1 MGVFLGVL
9 GLMALAALLLLGLW
23 LWLDARRTVRRLDR
37 MLSTAIDGGFGEE
50 SFDESAPSALE
61 SRMARFLNGS
71 ARSLR
76 GVQRQ
81 RESIQRLLSD
91 ISHQTK
97 TPLANLKLYSSL
109 LMEEELTPQQREQAQ
124 VILQQS
130 EKLSFLIET
139 LVKLS
144 RLETDV
150 LAVTPKSQPL
160 SPLLER
166 AASQAKAA
174 AEHPASMLAVMKLD
188 NAKIEE
194 ICKQFKQVYPV
205 NYNAPGQLV
214 VAGAIEEMDAFK
226 QAVRE
231 AGGRGLPV
239 AVGGGFHSPFMDGA
253 SREFSEEAREFELR
267 KPALTVY
274 SNFTTEP
281 YTENVLE
288 LMENQINHSL
298 RWQESMER
306 MAADG
311 FDTFIE
317 VGIGDT
323 LKKLIKRILPEAR
336 VYSVS
341 NMEEIEKVKEEMGC

>member
-1 MGVFLGVL
+1 MGTFLGVL
-9 GLMALAALLLLGLW
+9 GLMALAALLLGLW

-97 TPLANLKLYSSL
+97 TPLANLRLYSSL
-109 LMEEELTPQQREQAQ
+109 LMEEELTPRQREQAQ
-124 VILQQS
+124 VIFQQS

-174 AEHPASMLAVMKLD
+174 AEQKGIALQLHLQQQAEMKALYDLRWTAEALGNLLD
-188 NAKIEE
+188 NAVKYTPPGGCIQVSATQYELFCRIDVRDNGIGIAEE
-194 ICKQFKQVYPV
+194 EQAQIFGRFYRGRQVREQEGLGIGLYLAREIAQKQGGYLKLSSR
-205 NYNAPGQLV
+205 PGQGSTFSLYLP
-214 VAGAIEEMDAFK
+214 
-226 QAVRE
+226 
-231 AGGRGLPV
+231 RG
-239 AVGGGFHSPFMDGA
+239 
-253 SREFSEEAREFELR
+253 
-267 KPALTVY
+267 
-274 SNFTTEP
+274 
-281 YTENVLE
+281 
-288 LMENQINHSL
+288 
-298 RWQESMER
+298 
-306 MAADG
+306 
-311 FDTFIE
+311 
-317 VGIGDT
+317 
-323 LKKLIKRILPEAR
+323 
-336 VYSVS
+336 
-341 NMEEIEKVKEEMGC
+341 

>member
-1 MGVFLGVL
+1 MGTFLGVL
-9 GLMALAALLLLGLW
+9 GLVALAALLLLGLW

-97 TPLANLKLYSSL
+97 TPLANLRLYSSL
-109 LMEEELTPQQREQAQ
+109 LMEEELTPRQREQAQ
-124 VILQQS
+124 VIFQQS

-174 AEHPASMLAVMKLD
+174 AEQKGIALQLHLQQQAEMKALYDLRWTAEALGNLLD
-188 NAKIEE
+188 NAVKYTPPGGCIQVSATQYELFCRIDVRDNGIGVAEE
-194 ICKQFKQVYPV
+194 EQAQIFGRFYRGRQVREQEGLGIGLYLAREIAQKQGGYLKLSSR
-205 NYNAPGQLV
+205 PGQGSTFSLYLP
-214 VAGAIEEMDAFK
+214 
-226 QAVRE
+226 
-231 AGGRGLPV
+231 RG
-239 AVGGGFHSPFMDGA
+239 
-253 SREFSEEAREFELR
+253 
-267 KPALTVY
+267 
-274 SNFTTEP
+274 
-281 YTENVLE
+281 
-288 LMENQINHSL
+288 
-298 RWQESMER
+298 
-306 MAADG
+306 
-311 FDTFIE
+311 
-317 VGIGDT
+317 
-323 LKKLIKRILPEAR
+323 
-336 VYSVS
+336 
-341 NMEEIEKVKEEMGC
+341 

>member
-1 MGVFLGVL
+1 MGTFLGVL
-9 GLMALAALLLLGLW
+9 GLVALAALLLLGLW

-97 TPLANLKLYSSL
+97 TPLANLRLYSSL
-109 LMEEELTPQQREQAQ
+109 LMEEELTPRQREQAQ

-160 SPLLER
+160 APLLER

-174 AEHPASMLAVMKLD
+174 AEQKGIALQLHLQQQAEMKALYDLRWTAEALGNLLD
-188 NAKIEE
+188 NAVKYTPPGGCIQVSATQYELFCRIDVHDNGIGIAEE
-194 ICKQFKQVYPV
+194 EQAQIFGRFYRGRQVREQEGLGIGLYLAREIAQKQGGYLKLSSR
-205 NYNAPGQLV
+205 PGQGSTFSLYLP
-214 VAGAIEEMDAFK
+214 
-226 QAVRE
+226 
-231 AGGRGLPV
+231 RG
-239 AVGGGFHSPFMDGA
+239 
-253 SREFSEEAREFELR
+253 
-267 KPALTVY
+267 
-274 SNFTTEP
+274 
-281 YTENVLE
+281 
-288 LMENQINHSL
+288 
-298 RWQESMER
+298 
-306 MAADG
+306 
-311 FDTFIE
+311 
-317 VGIGDT
+317 
-323 LKKLIKRILPEAR
+323 
-336 VYSVS
+336 
-341 NMEEIEKVKEEMGC
+341 

>member
-1 MGVFLGVL
+1 MGTFLGVL
-9 GLMALAALLLLGLW
+9 GIMALAALLLGLW
-23 LWLDARRTVRRLDR
+23 FWLDARRTVRRLDR

-97 TPLANLKLYSSL
+97 TPLANLRLYSSL
-109 LMEEELTPQQREQAQ
+109 LMEEELTPRQREQAQ
-124 VILQQS
+124 VIFQQS

-166 AASQAKAA
+166 AVSQAKAA
-174 AEHPASMLAVMKLD
+174 AEQKGIALQLHLQQQAEMKALYDLRWTAEALGNLLD
-188 NAKIEE
+188 NAVKYTPPGGCIQVSATQYELFCRIDVRDNGIGIAEE
-194 ICKQFKQVYPV
+194 EQAQIFGRFYRGRQVREQEGLGIGLYLAREIAQKQGGYLKLSSR
-205 NYNAPGQLV
+205 PGQGSTFSLYLP
-214 VAGAIEEMDAFK
+214 
-226 QAVRE
+226 
-231 AGGRGLPV
+231 RG
-239 AVGGGFHSPFMDGA
+239 
-253 SREFSEEAREFELR
+253 
-267 KPALTVY
+267 
-274 SNFTTEP
+274 
-281 YTENVLE
+281 
-288 LMENQINHSL
+288 
-298 RWQESMER
+298 
-306 MAADG
+306 
-311 FDTFIE
+311 
-317 VGIGDT
+317 
-323 LKKLIKRILPEAR
+323 
-336 VYSVS
+336 
-341 NMEEIEKVKEEMGC
+341 

>member
-1 MGVFLGVL
+1 MGTFLGVL
-9 GLMALAALLLLGLW
+9 GIMALAALLLGLW
-23 LWLDARRTVRRLDR
+23 FWLDARRTVRRLDR

-109 LMEEELTPQQREQAQ
+109 LMEEELTPRQREQAQ

-174 AEHPASMLAVMKLD
+174 AERKGIALQLHLQQQAEMRALYDLRWTAEALGNLLD
-188 NAKIEE
+188 NAVKYTPPGGCIQVSATQYELFCRIDVRDNGIGIAEE
-194 ICKQFKQVYPV
+194 EQAQIFGRFYRGRQVREQEGLGIGLYLAREIVQKQGGYLKLSSR
-205 NYNAPGQLV
+205 PGQGSTFSLYLP
-214 VAGAIEEMDAFK
+214 
-226 QAVRE
+226 
-231 AGGRGLPV
+231 RG
-239 AVGGGFHSPFMDGA
+239 
-253 SREFSEEAREFELR
+253 
-267 KPALTVY
+267 
-274 SNFTTEP
+274 
-281 YTENVLE
+281 
-288 LMENQINHSL
+288 
-298 RWQESMER
+298 
-306 MAADG
+306 
-311 FDTFIE
+311 
-317 VGIGDT
+317 
-323 LKKLIKRILPEAR
+323 
-336 VYSVS
+336 
-341 NMEEIEKVKEEMGC
+341 

>member
-1 MGVFLGVL
+1 MGTFLGVL

-97 TPLANLKLYSSL
+97 TPLANLRLYSSL
-109 LMEEELTPQQREQAQ
+109 LMEEELTPRQREQAQ
-124 VILQQS
+124 VIFQQS

-166 AASQAKAA
+166 AVSQAKAA
-174 AEHPASMLAVMKLD
+174 AEQKGIALQLHLQQEEMKALYDLRWTAEALGNLLD
-188 NAKIEE
+188 NAVKYTPPGGCIQVSATQYELFCRIDVHDNGIGVAEE
-194 ICKQFKQVYPV
+194 EQAQIFGRFYRGRQVREQEGLGIGLYLAREIAQKQGGYLKLSSR
-205 NYNAPGQLV
+205 PGQGSTFSLYLP
-214 VAGAIEEMDAFK
+214 
-226 QAVRE
+226 
-231 AGGRGLPV
+231 RG
-239 AVGGGFHSPFMDGA
+239 
-253 SREFSEEAREFELR
+253 
-267 KPALTVY
+267 
-274 SNFTTEP
+274 
-281 YTENVLE
+281 
-288 LMENQINHSL
+288 
-298 RWQESMER
+298 
-306 MAADG
+306 
-311 FDTFIE
+311 
-317 VGIGDT
+317 
-323 LKKLIKRILPEAR
+323 
-336 VYSVS
+336 
-341 NMEEIEKVKEEMGC
+341 

>member
-1 MGVFLGVL
+1 MGIFLGVL
-9 GLMALAALLLLGLW
+9 GLAGLLLGLW

-97 TPLANLKLYSSL
+97 TPLTNLKLYSSL
-109 LMEEELTPQQREQAQ
+109 LMEEELTPRQREQAQ
-124 VILQQS
+124 VIFQQS

-174 AEHPASMLAVMKLD
+174 AEQKGIALQLHLQQQAEMRALYDLRWTAEALGNLLD
-188 NAKIEE
+188 NAVKYTPPGGCIQVSATQYELFCRIDVHDNGIGIAEE
-194 ICKQFKQVYPV
+194 EQAQIFGRFYRGRQVREQEGLGIGLYLAREIAQKQGGYLKLSSR
-205 NYNAPGQLV
+205 PGQGSTFSLYLP
-214 VAGAIEEMDAFK
+214 
-226 QAVRE
+226 
-231 AGGRGLPV
+231 RG
-239 AVGGGFHSPFMDGA
+239 
-253 SREFSEEAREFELR
+253 
-267 KPALTVY
+267 
-274 SNFTTEP
+274 
-281 YTENVLE
+281 
-288 LMENQINHSL
+288 
-298 RWQESMER
+298 
-306 MAADG
+306 
-311 FDTFIE
+311 
-317 VGIGDT
+317 
-323 LKKLIKRILPEAR
+323 
-336 VYSVS
+336 
-341 NMEEIEKVKEEMGC
+341 

>member
-1 MGVFLGVL
+1 MGTFLGVL
-9 GLMALAALLLLGLW
+9 GIMALAALLLGLW
-23 LWLDARRTVRRLDR
+23 FWLDARRTVRRLDR

-109 LMEEELTPQQREQAQ
+109 LMEEELTPRQREQAQ
-124 VILQQS
+124 VIFQQS

-174 AEHPASMLAVMKLD
+174 AEQKGIALQLHLQQQAEMKALYDLRWTAEALGNLLD
-188 NAKIEE
+188 NAVKYTPPGGCIQVSATQYELFCRIDVRDNGVGIAEE
-194 ICKQFKQVYPV
+194 EQAQIFGRFYRGRQVREQEGLGIGLYLAREIAQKQGGYLKLSSR
-205 NYNAPGQLV
+205 PGQGSTFSLYLP
-214 VAGAIEEMDAFK
+214 
-226 QAVRE
+226 
-231 AGGRGLPV
+231 RG
-239 AVGGGFHSPFMDGA
+239 
-253 SREFSEEAREFELR
+253 
-267 KPALTVY
+267 
-274 SNFTTEP
+274 
-281 YTENVLE
+281 
-288 LMENQINHSL
+288 
-298 RWQESMER
+298 
-306 MAADG
+306 
-311 FDTFIE
+311 
-317 VGIGDT
+317 
-323 LKKLIKRILPEAR
+323 
-336 VYSVS
+336 
-341 NMEEIEKVKEEMGC
+341 

>member
-1 MGVFLGVL
+1 MGIFLGVL
-9 GLMALAALLLLGLW
+9 GLVALAALLLLGLW

-109 LMEEELTPQQREQAQ
+109 LMEEELTPRQREQAQ
-124 VILQQS
+124 VIFQQS

-174 AEHPASMLAVMKLD
+174 AEQKGIALQLHLQQQAEMKALYDLRWTAEALGNLLD
-188 NAKIEE
+188 NAVKYTPPGGCIQVSATQYELFCRIDVHDNGIGIAEE
-194 ICKQFKQVYPV
+194 EQAQIFGRFYRGRQVREQEGLGIGLYLAREIAQKQGGYLKLSSR
-205 NYNAPGQLV
+205 PGQGSTFSLYLP
-214 VAGAIEEMDAFK
+214 
-226 QAVRE
+226 
-231 AGGRGLPV
+231 RG
-239 AVGGGFHSPFMDGA
+239 
-253 SREFSEEAREFELR
+253 
-267 KPALTVY
+267 
-274 SNFTTEP
+274 
-281 YTENVLE
+281 
-288 LMENQINHSL
+288 
-298 RWQESMER
+298 
-306 MAADG
+306 
-311 FDTFIE
+311 
-317 VGIGDT
+317 
-323 LKKLIKRILPEAR
+323 
-336 VYSVS
+336 
-341 NMEEIEKVKEEMGC
+341 

>member
-1 MGVFLGVL
+1 MGTFLGVL
-9 GLMALAALLLLGLW
+9 GLVALAALLLLGLW

-76 GVQRQ
+76 GLQRQ

-109 LMEEELTPQQREQAQ
+109 LMEEELTPRQREQAQ

-160 SPLLER
+160 APLLER

-174 AEHPASMLAVMKLD
+174 AEQKGIALQLHLQQQAEMKALYDLRWTAEALGNLLD
-188 NAKIEE
+188 NAVKYTPPGGCIQVSATQYELFCRIDVHDNGIGIAEE
-194 ICKQFKQVYPV
+194 EQAQIFGRFYRGRQVREQEGLGIGLYLAREIAQKQGGYLKLSSR
-205 NYNAPGQLV
+205 PGQGSTFSLYLP
-214 VAGAIEEMDAFK
+214 
-226 QAVRE
+226 
-231 AGGRGLPV
+231 RG
-239 AVGGGFHSPFMDGA
+239 
-253 SREFSEEAREFELR
+253 
-267 KPALTVY
+267 
-274 SNFTTEP
+274 
-281 YTENVLE
+281 
-288 LMENQINHSL
+288 
-298 RWQESMER
+298 
-306 MAADG
+306 
-311 FDTFIE
+311 
-317 VGIGDT
+317 
-323 LKKLIKRILPEAR
+323 
-336 VYSVS
+336 
-341 NMEEIEKVKEEMGC
+341 

>member
-1 MGVFLGVL
+1 MGTFLGVL
-9 GLMALAALLLLGLW
+9 GLMALAALLLGLW

-97 TPLANLKLYSSL
+97 TPLANLRLYSSL
-109 LMEEELTPQQREQAQ
+109 LMEEELTPRQREQAQ
-124 VILQQS
+124 VIFQQS

-150 LAVTPKSQPL
+150 LVVTPKLQPL

-174 AEHPASMLAVMKLD
+174 AEQKGIALQLHLQQQAEMKALYDLRWTAEALGNLLD
-188 NAKIEE
+188 NAVKYTPPGGCIQVSATQYELFCRIDVRDNGIGIAEE
-194 ICKQFKQVYPV
+194 EQAQIFGRFYRGRQVREQEGLGIGLYLAREIVQKQGGYLKLSSR
-205 NYNAPGQLV
+205 PGQGSTFSLYLP
-214 VAGAIEEMDAFK
+214 
-226 QAVRE
+226 
-231 AGGRGLPV
+231 RG
-239 AVGGGFHSPFMDGA
+239 
-253 SREFSEEAREFELR
+253 
-267 KPALTVY
+267 
-274 SNFTTEP
+274 
-281 YTENVLE
+281 
-288 LMENQINHSL
+288 
-298 RWQESMER
+298 
-306 MAADG
+306 
-311 FDTFIE
+311 
-317 VGIGDT
+317 
-323 LKKLIKRILPEAR
+323 
-336 VYSVS
+336 
-341 NMEEIEKVKEEMGC
+341 

>member
-1 MGVFLGVL
+1 MGTFLGVL
-9 GLMALAALLLLGLW
+9 GIMALAALLLLGLW

-97 TPLANLKLYSSL
+97 TPLANLRLYSSL
-109 LMEEELTPQQREQAQ
+109 LMEEELTPRQREQAQ

-150 LAVTPKSQPL
+150 LVVTPKLQPL

-174 AEHPASMLAVMKLD
+174 AEQKGIALQLHLQQQAEMKALYDLRWTAEALGNLLD
-188 NAKIEE
+188 NAVKYTPPGGCIQVSATQYELFCRIDVRDNGIGVAEE
-194 ICKQFKQVYPV
+194 EQAQIFGRFYRGRQVREQEGLGIGLYLAREIAQKQGGYLKLSSR
-205 NYNAPGQLV
+205 PGQGSTFSLYLP
-214 VAGAIEEMDAFK
+214 
-226 QAVRE
+226 
-231 AGGRGLPV
+231 RG
-239 AVGGGFHSPFMDGA
+239 
-253 SREFSEEAREFELR
+253 
-267 KPALTVY
+267 
-274 SNFTTEP
+274 
-281 YTENVLE
+281 
-288 LMENQINHSL
+288 
-298 RWQESMER
+298 
-306 MAADG
+306 
-311 FDTFIE
+311 
-317 VGIGDT
+317 
-323 LKKLIKRILPEAR
+323 
-336 VYSVS
+336 
-341 NMEEIEKVKEEMGC
+341 

>member
-9 GLMALAALLLLGLW
+9 GLMALAALLLGLW
-23 LWLDARRTVRRLDR
+23 FWLDARRTVRRLDR

-97 TPLANLKLYSSL
+97 TPLANLRLYSLL
-109 LMEEELTPQQREQAQ
+109 LMEEELTPRQREQAQ
-124 VILQQS
+124 VIFQQS

-166 AASQAKAA
+166 AVSQAKAA
-174 AEHPASMLAVMKLD
+174 AEQKGIALQLHLQQQAEMKALYDLRWTAEALGNLLD
-188 NAKIEE
+188 NAVKYTPPGGCIQVSATQYELFCRIDVRDNGIGIAEE
-194 ICKQFKQVYPV
+194 EQAQIFGRFYRGRQVREQEGLGIGLYLAREIAQKQGGYLKLSSR
-205 NYNAPGQLV
+205 PGQGSTFSLYLP
-214 VAGAIEEMDAFK
+214 
-226 QAVRE
+226 
-231 AGGRGLPV
+231 RG
-239 AVGGGFHSPFMDGA
+239 
-253 SREFSEEAREFELR
+253 
-267 KPALTVY
+267 
-274 SNFTTEP
+274 
-281 YTENVLE
+281 
-288 LMENQINHSL
+288 
-298 RWQESMER
+298 
-306 MAADG
+306 
-311 FDTFIE
+311 
-317 VGIGDT
+317 
-323 LKKLIKRILPEAR
+323 
-336 VYSVS
+336 
-341 NMEEIEKVKEEMGC
+341 

>member
-9 GLMALAALLLLGLW
+9 GLMALAALLLLLGLW

-109 LMEEELTPQQREQAQ
+109 LMEEELTPRQREQAQ

-174 AEHPASMLAVMKLD
+174 AERKGIALQLHLQQQAEMRALYDLRWTAEALGNLLD
-188 NAKIEE
+188 NAVKYTPPDGCIQVSATQYELFCRIDVRDNGIGVAEE
-194 ICKQFKQVYPV
+194 EQAQIFGRFYRGRQVREQEGLGIGLYLAREIAQKQGGYLKLSSR
-205 NYNAPGQLV
+205 PGQGSTFSLYLP
-214 VAGAIEEMDAFK
+214 
-226 QAVRE
+226 
-231 AGGRGLPV
+231 RG
-239 AVGGGFHSPFMDGA
+239 
-253 SREFSEEAREFELR
+253 
-267 KPALTVY
+267 
-274 SNFTTEP
+274 
-281 YTENVLE
+281 
-288 LMENQINHSL
+288 
-298 RWQESMER
+298 
-306 MAADG
+306 
-311 FDTFIE
+311 
-317 VGIGDT
+317 
-323 LKKLIKRILPEAR
+323 
-336 VYSVS
+336 
-341 NMEEIEKVKEEMGC
+341 

>member
-1 MGVFLGVL
+1 MGTFLGVL
-9 GLMALAALLLLGLW
+9 GLVALAALLLLGLW

-81 RESIQRLLSD
+81 RESIQRMLSD

-97 TPLANLKLYSSL
+97 TPLANLRLYSSL
-109 LMEEELTPQQREQAQ
+109 LMEEELTPRQREQAQ

-174 AEHPASMLAVMKLD
+174 AEQKGIALQLHLQQQAEMKALYDLRWTAEALGNLLD
-188 NAKIEE
+188 NAVKYTPPGGCIQVSATQYELFCRIDVHDNGIGIAEE
-194 ICKQFKQVYPV
+194 EQAQIFGRFYRGRQVREQEGLGIGLYLAREIVQKQGGYLKLSSR
-205 NYNAPGQLV
+205 PGQGSTFSLYLP
-214 VAGAIEEMDAFK
+214 
-226 QAVRE
+226 
-231 AGGRGLPV
+231 RG
-239 AVGGGFHSPFMDGA
+239 
-253 SREFSEEAREFELR
+253 
-267 KPALTVY
+267 
-274 SNFTTEP
+274 
-281 YTENVLE
+281 
-288 LMENQINHSL
+288 
-298 RWQESMER
+298 
-306 MAADG
+306 
-311 FDTFIE
+311 
-317 VGIGDT
+317 
-323 LKKLIKRILPEAR
+323 
-336 VYSVS
+336 
-341 NMEEIEKVKEEMGC
+341 

>member
-1 MGVFLGVL
+1 MGTFLGVL
-9 GLMALAALLLLGLW
+9 GLAGLLLGLW

-81 RESIQRLLSD
+81 RESIQRMLSD

-109 LMEEELTPQQREQAQ
+109 LMEEELTPRQREQAQ

-150 LAVTPKSQPL
+150 LVVTPKLQPL

-174 AEHPASMLAVMKLD
+174 AEQKGIALQLHLQQQAEMKALYDLRWTAEALGNLLD
-188 NAKIEE
+188 NAVKYTPPGGCIQVSATQYELFCRIDVRDNGIGVAEE
-194 ICKQFKQVYPV
+194 EQAQIFGRFYRGRQVREQEGLGIGLYLAREIAQKQGGYLKLSSR
-205 NYNAPGQLV
+205 PGQGSTFSLYLP
-214 VAGAIEEMDAFK
+214 
-226 QAVRE
+226 
-231 AGGRGLPV
+231 RG
-239 AVGGGFHSPFMDGA
+239 
-253 SREFSEEAREFELR
+253 
-267 KPALTVY
+267 
-274 SNFTTEP
+274 
-281 YTENVLE
+281 
-288 LMENQINHSL
+288 
-298 RWQESMER
+298 
-306 MAADG
+306 
-311 FDTFIE
+311 
-317 VGIGDT
+317 
-323 LKKLIKRILPEAR
+323 
-336 VYSVS
+336 
-341 NMEEIEKVKEEMGC
+341 

>member
-1 MGVFLGVL
+1 MGTFLGVL
-9 GLMALAALLLLGLW
+9 GLVALAALLLLGLW

-97 TPLANLKLYSSL
+97 TPLANIRLYSSL
-109 LMEEELTPQQREQAQ
+109 LMEEELTPRQREQAQ
-124 VILQQS
+124 VIFQQS

-174 AEHPASMLAVMKLD
+174 AEQKGIALQLHLQQQAEMKALYDLRWTAEALGNLLD
-188 NAKIEE
+188 NAVKYTPPGGCIQVSATQYELFCRIDVHDNGIGIAEE
-194 ICKQFKQVYPV
+194 EQAQIFGRFYRGRQVREQEGLGIGLYLAREIAQKQGGYLKLSSR
-205 NYNAPGQLV
+205 PGQGSTFSLYLP
-214 VAGAIEEMDAFK
+214 
-226 QAVRE
+226 
-231 AGGRGLPV
+231 RG
-239 AVGGGFHSPFMDGA
+239 
-253 SREFSEEAREFELR
+253 
-267 KPALTVY
+267 
-274 SNFTTEP
+274 
-281 YTENVLE
+281 
-288 LMENQINHSL
+288 
-298 RWQESMER
+298 
-306 MAADG
+306 
-311 FDTFIE
+311 
-317 VGIGDT
+317 
-323 LKKLIKRILPEAR
+323 
-336 VYSVS
+336 
-341 NMEEIEKVKEEMGC
+341 

>member
-97 TPLANLKLYSSL
+97 TPLANLRLYSSL
-109 LMEEELTPQQREQAQ
+109 LMEEELTPRQREQAQ
-124 VILQQS
+124 VIFQQS

-174 AEHPASMLAVMKLD
+174 AEQKGIALQLHLQQQAEMKALYDLRWTAEALGNLLD
-188 NAKIEE
+188 NAVKYTPPGGCIQVSATQYELFCRIDVRDNGIGVAEE
-194 ICKQFKQVYPV
+194 EQAQIFGRFYRGRQVREQEGLGIGLYLAREIVQKQGGYLKLSSR
-205 NYNAPGQLV
+205 PGQGSTFSLYLP
-214 VAGAIEEMDAFK
+214 
-226 QAVRE
+226 
-231 AGGRGLPV
+231 RG
-239 AVGGGFHSPFMDGA
+239 
-253 SREFSEEAREFELR
+253 
-267 KPALTVY
+267 
-274 SNFTTEP
+274 
-281 YTENVLE
+281 
-288 LMENQINHSL
+288 
-298 RWQESMER
+298 
-306 MAADG
+306 
-311 FDTFIE
+311 
-317 VGIGDT
+317 
-323 LKKLIKRILPEAR
+323 
-336 VYSVS
+336 
-341 NMEEIEKVKEEMGC
+341 

>member
-9 GLMALAALLLLGLW
+9 GLMALAALLLLLGLW

-97 TPLANLKLYSSL
+97 TPLANLRLYSSL
-109 LMEEELTPQQREQAQ
+109 LMEEELTPRQREQAQ
-124 VILQQS
+124 VIFQQS

-150 LAVTPKSQPL
+150 LAVTPKLQPL
-160 SPLLER
+160 APLLER

-174 AEHPASMLAVMKLD
+174 AEQKGIALQLHLQQQAEMKALYDLRWTAEALGNLLD
-188 NAKIEE
+188 NAVKYTPPGGCIQVSATQYELFCRIDVRDNGIGIAEE
-194 ICKQFKQVYPV
+194 EQAQIFGRFYRGRQVREQEGLGIGLYLAREIAQKQGGYLKLSSR
-205 NYNAPGQLV
+205 PGQGSTFSLYLP
-214 VAGAIEEMDAFK
+214 
-226 QAVRE
+226 
-231 AGGRGLPV
+231 RG
-239 AVGGGFHSPFMDGA
+239 
-253 SREFSEEAREFELR
+253 
-267 KPALTVY
+267 
-274 SNFTTEP
+274 
-281 YTENVLE
+281 
-288 LMENQINHSL
+288 
-298 RWQESMER
+298 
-306 MAADG
+306 
-311 FDTFIE
+311 
-317 VGIGDT
+317 
-323 LKKLIKRILPEAR
+323 
-336 VYSVS
+336 
-341 NMEEIEKVKEEMGC
+341 

>member
-1 MGVFLGVL
+1 MGTFLGVL
-9 GLMALAALLLLGLW
+9 GFVALAALLLLGLW

-37 MLSTAIDGGFGEE
+37 MLSTAINGGFGEE

-97 TPLANLKLYSSL
+97 TPLANLRLYSSL
-109 LMEEELTPQQREQAQ
+109 LMEEELTPRQREQAQ
-124 VILQQS
+124 VIFQQS

-174 AEHPASMLAVMKLD
+174 AEQKGIALQLHLQQQAEMKALYDLRWTAEALGNLLD
-188 NAKIEE
+188 NAVKYTPPGGCIQVSATQYELFCRIDVHDNGIGIAEE
-194 ICKQFKQVYPV
+194 EQAQIFGRFYRGRQVREQEGLGIGLYLAREIVQKQGGYLKLSSR
-205 NYNAPGQLV
+205 PGQGSTFSLYLP
-214 VAGAIEEMDAFK
+214 
-226 QAVRE
+226 
-231 AGGRGLPV
+231 RG
-239 AVGGGFHSPFMDGA
+239 
-253 SREFSEEAREFELR
+253 
-267 KPALTVY
+267 
-274 SNFTTEP
+274 
-281 YTENVLE
+281 
-288 LMENQINHSL
+288 
-298 RWQESMER
+298 
-306 MAADG
+306 
-311 FDTFIE
+311 
-317 VGIGDT
+317 
-323 LKKLIKRILPEAR
+323 
-336 VYSVS
+336 
-341 NMEEIEKVKEEMGC
+341 

>member
-97 TPLANLKLYSSL
+97 TPLANLRLYSSL
-109 LMEEELTPQQREQAQ
+109 LMEEELTPRQREQAQ

-150 LAVTPKSQPL
+150 LVVTPKSQPL

-166 AASQAKAA
+166 AVSQAKAA
-174 AEHPASMLAVMKLD
+174 AEQKGIALQLHLQQQAEMKALYDLRWTAEALGNLLD
-188 NAKIEE
+188 NAVKYTPPGGCIQVSATQYELFCRIDVHDNGIGIAEE
-194 ICKQFKQVYPV
+194 EQAQIFGRFYRGRQVREQEGLGIGLYLAREIAQKQGGYLKLSSR
-205 NYNAPGQLV
+205 PGQGSTFSLYLP
-214 VAGAIEEMDAFK
+214 
-226 QAVRE
+226 
-231 AGGRGLPV
+231 RG
-239 AVGGGFHSPFMDGA
+239 
-253 SREFSEEAREFELR
+253 
-267 KPALTVY
+267 
-274 SNFTTEP
+274 
-281 YTENVLE
+281 
-288 LMENQINHSL
+288 
-298 RWQESMER
+298 
-306 MAADG
+306 
-311 FDTFIE
+311 
-317 VGIGDT
+317 
-323 LKKLIKRILPEAR
+323 
-336 VYSVS
+336 
-341 NMEEIEKVKEEMGC
+341 

>member
-1 MGVFLGVL
+1 MGTFLGVL

-81 RESIQRLLSD
+81 RESIQRMLSD

-97 TPLANLKLYSSL
+97 TPLANLRLYSSL
-109 LMEEELTPQQREQAQ
+109 LMEEELTPRQREQAQ
-124 VILQQS
+124 VIFQQS

-174 AEHPASMLAVMKLD
+174 AEQKGIALQLHLQQQAEMRALYDLRWTAEALGNLLD
-188 NAKIEE
+188 NAVKYTPPGGCIQVSATQYELFCRIDVHDNGIGIAEE
-194 ICKQFKQVYPV
+194 EQAQIFGRFYRGRQVREQEGLGIGLYLAREIAQKQGGYLKLSSR
-205 NYNAPGQLV
+205 PGQGSTFSLYLP
-214 VAGAIEEMDAFK
+214 
-226 QAVRE
+226 
-231 AGGRGLPV
+231 RG
-239 AVGGGFHSPFMDGA
+239 
-253 SREFSEEAREFELR
+253 
-267 KPALTVY
+267 
-274 SNFTTEP
+274 
-281 YTENVLE
+281 
-288 LMENQINHSL
+288 
-298 RWQESMER
+298 
-306 MAADG
+306 
-311 FDTFIE
+311 
-317 VGIGDT
+317 
-323 LKKLIKRILPEAR
+323 
-336 VYSVS
+336 
-341 NMEEIEKVKEEMGC
+341 

>member
-1 MGVFLGVL
+1 MGTFLGVL
-9 GLMALAALLLLGLW
+9 GLAGLLLGLW

-150 LAVTPKSQPL
+150 LVVTPKLQPL

-166 AASQAKAA
+166 AVSQVKAA
-174 AEHPASMLAVMKLD
+174 AGQKGIALQLHLQQQAEMKALYDLRWTAEALGNLLD
-188 NAKIEE
+188 NAVKYTPPGGCIQVSATQYELFCRIDVHDNGIGIAEE
-194 ICKQFKQVYPV
+194 EQAQIFGRFYRGRQVREQEGLGIGLYIAREIVQKQGGYLKLSSR
-205 NYNAPGQLV
+205 PGQGSTFSLYLP
-214 VAGAIEEMDAFK
+214 
-226 QAVRE
+226 
-231 AGGRGLPV
+231 RG
-239 AVGGGFHSPFMDGA
+239 
-253 SREFSEEAREFELR
+253 
-267 KPALTVY
+267 
-274 SNFTTEP
+274 
-281 YTENVLE
+281 
-288 LMENQINHSL
+288 
-298 RWQESMER
+298 
-306 MAADG
+306 
-311 FDTFIE
+311 
-317 VGIGDT
+317 
-323 LKKLIKRILPEAR
+323 
-336 VYSVS
+336 
-341 NMEEIEKVKEEMGC
+341 

>member
-97 TPLANLKLYSSL
+97 TPLANLRLYSSL
-109 LMEEELTPQQREQAQ
+109 LMEEELTPRQREQAQ

-150 LAVTPKSQPL
+150 LAVTPKSQLL

-174 AEHPASMLAVMKLD
+174 AEQKGIALQLHLQQQAEMKALYDLRWTAEALGNLLD
-188 NAKIEE
+188 NAVKYTPPGGCIQVSATQYELFCRIDVRDNGIGIAEE
-194 ICKQFKQVYPV
+194 EQAQIFGRFYRGRQVREQEGLGIGLYLAREIAQKQGGYLKLSSR
-205 NYNAPGQLV
+205 PGQGSTFSLYLP
-214 VAGAIEEMDAFK
+214 
-226 QAVRE
+226 
-231 AGGRGLPV
+231 RG
-239 AVGGGFHSPFMDGA
+239 
-253 SREFSEEAREFELR
+253 
-267 KPALTVY
+267 
-274 SNFTTEP
+274 
-281 YTENVLE
+281 
-288 LMENQINHSL
+288 
-298 RWQESMER
+298 
-306 MAADG
+306 
-311 FDTFIE
+311 
-317 VGIGDT
+317 
-323 LKKLIKRILPEAR
+323 
-336 VYSVS
+336 
-341 NMEEIEKVKEEMGC
+341 

>member
-1 MGVFLGVL
+1 MGTFLGVL
-9 GLMALAALLLLGLW
+9 GLVALAALLLLGLW

-109 LMEEELTPQQREQAQ
+109 LMEEELTPRQREQAQ
-124 VILQQS
+124 VIFQQS

-174 AEHPASMLAVMKLD
+174 AEQKGIALQLHLQQQAEMKALYDLRWTAEALGNLLD
-188 NAKIEE
+188 NAVKYTPPGGCIQVSATQYELFCRIDVRDNGIGIAEE
-194 ICKQFKQVYPV
+194 EQAQIFGRFYRGRQVREQEGLGIGLYLAREIAQKQGGYLKLSSR
-205 NYNAPGQLV
+205 PGQGSTFSLYLP
-214 VAGAIEEMDAFK
+214 
-226 QAVRE
+226 
-231 AGGRGLPV
+231 RG
-239 AVGGGFHSPFMDGA
+239 
-253 SREFSEEAREFELR
+253 
-267 KPALTVY
+267 
-274 SNFTTEP
+274 
-281 YTENVLE
+281 
-288 LMENQINHSL
+288 
-298 RWQESMER
+298 
-306 MAADG
+306 
-311 FDTFIE
+311 
-317 VGIGDT
+317 
-323 LKKLIKRILPEAR
+323 
-336 VYSVS
+336 
-341 NMEEIEKVKEEMGC
+341 

>member
-1 MGVFLGVL
+1 MGIFLGVL
-9 GLMALAALLLLGLW
+9 GLVALAALLLLGLW

-97 TPLANLKLYSSL
+97 TPLANLRLYSSL
-109 LMEEELTPQQREQAQ
+109 LMEEELTPRQREQAQ
-124 VILQQS
+124 VIFQQS

-150 LAVTPKSQPL
+150 LAVTPKLQPL
-160 SPLLER
+160 APLLER

-174 AEHPASMLAVMKLD
+174 AEQKGIALQLHLQQQAEMRALYDLRWTAEALGNLLD
-188 NAKIEE
+188 NAVKYTPPGGCIQVSATQYELFCRIDVRDNGIGVAEE
-194 ICKQFKQVYPV
+194 EQAQIFGRFYRGRQVREQEGLGIGLYLAREIAQKQGGYLKLSSR
-205 NYNAPGQLV
+205 PGQGSTFSLYLP
-214 VAGAIEEMDAFK
+214 
-226 QAVRE
+226 
-231 AGGRGLPV
+231 RG
-239 AVGGGFHSPFMDGA
+239 
-253 SREFSEEAREFELR
+253 
-267 KPALTVY
+267 
-274 SNFTTEP
+274 
-281 YTENVLE
+281 
-288 LMENQINHSL
+288 
-298 RWQESMER
+298 
-306 MAADG
+306 
-311 FDTFIE
+311 
-317 VGIGDT
+317 
-323 LKKLIKRILPEAR
+323 
-336 VYSVS
+336 
-341 NMEEIEKVKEEMGC
+341 

>member
-1 MGVFLGVL
+1 MGTFLGVL
-9 GLMALAALLLLGLW
+9 GLVALAALLLGLW

-97 TPLANLKLYSSL
+97 TPLANLRLYSSL
-109 LMEEELTPQQREQAQ
+109 LMEEELTPRQREQAQ
-124 VILQQS
+124 VIFQQS

-174 AEHPASMLAVMKLD
+174 AEQKGIALQLHLQQQAEMKALYDLRWTAEALGNLLD
-188 NAKIEE
+188 NAVKYTPPGGCIQVSVTQYELFCRIDVRDNGIGIAEE
-194 ICKQFKQVYPV
+194 EQAQIFGRFYRGRQVREQEGLGIGLYLAREIAQKQGGYLKLSSR
-205 NYNAPGQLV
+205 PGQGSTFSLYLP
-214 VAGAIEEMDAFK
+214 
-226 QAVRE
+226 
-231 AGGRGLPV
+231 RG
-239 AVGGGFHSPFMDGA
+239 
-253 SREFSEEAREFELR
+253 
-267 KPALTVY
+267 
-274 SNFTTEP
+274 
-281 YTENVLE
+281 
-288 LMENQINHSL
+288 
-298 RWQESMER
+298 
-306 MAADG
+306 
-311 FDTFIE
+311 
-317 VGIGDT
+317 
-323 LKKLIKRILPEAR
+323 
-336 VYSVS
+336 
-341 NMEEIEKVKEEMGC
+341 

>member
-1 MGVFLGVL
+1 MGTFLGVL
-9 GLMALAALLLLGLW
+9 GLVALAALLLLGLW

-97 TPLANLKLYSSL
+97 TPLANLRLYSSL
-109 LMEEELTPQQREQAQ
+109 LMEEELTPRQREQAQ
-124 VILQQS
+124 VIFQQS

-150 LAVTPKSQPL
+150 LAVTPKLQPL
-160 SPLLER
+160 APLLER

-174 AEHPASMLAVMKLD
+174 AEQKGIALQLHLQQQAEMKALYDLRWTAEALGNLLD
-188 NAKIEE
+188 NAVKYTPPGGCIQVSATQYELFCRIDVRDNGIGIAEE
-194 ICKQFKQVYPV
+194 EQAQIFGRFYRGRQVREQEGLGIGLYLAREIVQKQGGYLKLSSR
-205 NYNAPGQLV
+205 PGQGSTFSLYLP
-214 VAGAIEEMDAFK
+214 
-226 QAVRE
+226 
-231 AGGRGLPV
+231 RG
-239 AVGGGFHSPFMDGA
+239 
-253 SREFSEEAREFELR
+253 
-267 KPALTVY
+267 
-274 SNFTTEP
+274 
-281 YTENVLE
+281 
-288 LMENQINHSL
+288 
-298 RWQESMER
+298 
-306 MAADG
+306 
-311 FDTFIE
+311 
-317 VGIGDT
+317 
-323 LKKLIKRILPEAR
+323 
-336 VYSVS
+336 
-341 NMEEIEKVKEEMGC
+341 

>member
-1 MGVFLGVL
+1 MGTFLGVL
-9 GLMALAALLLLGLW
+9 GLAGLLLGLW

-97 TPLANLKLYSSL
+97 TPLANLRLYSSL
-109 LMEEELTPQQREQAQ
+109 LMEEELTPRQREQAQ
-124 VILQQS
+124 VIFQQS

-174 AEHPASMLAVMKLD
+174 AEQKGIALQLHLQQQAEMKALYDLRWTAEALGNLLD
-188 NAKIEE
+188 NAVKYTPPGGCIQVSATQYELFCRIDVRDNGIGIAEE
-194 ICKQFKQVYPV
+194 EQAQIFGRFYRGRQVREQEGLGIGLYLAREIVQKQGGYLKLSSR
-205 NYNAPGQLV
+205 PGQGSTFSLYLP
-214 VAGAIEEMDAFK
+214 
-226 QAVRE
+226 
-231 AGGRGLPV
+231 RG
-239 AVGGGFHSPFMDGA
+239 
-253 SREFSEEAREFELR
+253 
-267 KPALTVY
+267 
-274 SNFTTEP
+274 
-281 YTENVLE
+281 
-288 LMENQINHSL
+288 
-298 RWQESMER
+298 
-306 MAADG
+306 
-311 FDTFIE
+311 
-317 VGIGDT
+317 
-323 LKKLIKRILPEAR
+323 
-336 VYSVS
+336 
-341 NMEEIEKVKEEMGC
+341 

>member
-1 MGVFLGVL
+1 MGIFLGVL
-9 GLMALAALLLLGLW
+9 GLAGLLLGLW

-109 LMEEELTPQQREQAQ
+109 LMEEELTPRQREQAQ

-174 AEHPASMLAVMKLD
+174 AEQKGIALQLHLQQQAEMKALYDLRWTAEALGNLLD
-188 NAKIEE
+188 NAVKYTPPGGCIQVSATQYELFCRIDVRDNGIGIAEE
-194 ICKQFKQVYPV
+194 EQAQIFGRFYRGRQVREQEGLGIGLYLAREIVQKQGGYLKLSSR
-205 NYNAPGQLV
+205 PGQGSTFSLYLP
-214 VAGAIEEMDAFK
+214 
-226 QAVRE
+226 
-231 AGGRGLPV
+231 RG
-239 AVGGGFHSPFMDGA
+239 
-253 SREFSEEAREFELR
+253 
-267 KPALTVY
+267 
-274 SNFTTEP
+274 
-281 YTENVLE
+281 
-288 LMENQINHSL
+288 
-298 RWQESMER
+298 
-306 MAADG
+306 
-311 FDTFIE
+311 
-317 VGIGDT
+317 
-323 LKKLIKRILPEAR
+323 
-336 VYSVS
+336 
-341 NMEEIEKVKEEMGC
+341 

>member
-1 MGVFLGVL
+1 MGTFLGVL
-9 GLMALAALLLLGLW
+9 GLVALAALLLLGLW

-109 LMEEELTPQQREQAQ
+109 LMEEELTPRQREQAQ
-124 VILQQS
+124 VIFQQS

-166 AASQAKAA
+166 AVSQAKAA
-174 AEHPASMLAVMKLD
+174 AEQKGIALQLHLQQQAEMRALYDLRWTAEALGNLLD
-188 NAKIEE
+188 NAVKYTPPGGCIQVSATQYELFCRIDVRDNGIGIAEE
-194 ICKQFKQVYPV
+194 EQAQIFGRFYRGRQVREQEGLGIGLYLAREIAQKQGGYLKLSSR
-205 NYNAPGQLV
+205 PGQGSTFSLYLP
-214 VAGAIEEMDAFK
+214 
-226 QAVRE
+226 
-231 AGGRGLPV
+231 RG
-239 AVGGGFHSPFMDGA
+239 
-253 SREFSEEAREFELR
+253 
-267 KPALTVY
+267 
-274 SNFTTEP
+274 
-281 YTENVLE
+281 
-288 LMENQINHSL
+288 
-298 RWQESMER
+298 
-306 MAADG
+306 
-311 FDTFIE
+311 
-317 VGIGDT
+317 
-323 LKKLIKRILPEAR
+323 
-336 VYSVS
+336 
-341 NMEEIEKVKEEMGC
+341 

>member
-1 MGVFLGVL
+1 MGTFLGVL
-9 GLMALAALLLLGLW
+9 GLVALAALLLLGLW

-97 TPLANLKLYSSL
+97 TPLANLRLYSSL
-109 LMEEELTPQQREQAQ
+109 LMEEELTPRQREQAQ
-124 VILQQS
+124 VIFQQS

-150 LAVTPKSQPL
+150 LAVTPKLQPL
-160 SPLLER
+160 APLLER

-174 AEHPASMLAVMKLD
+174 AERKGIALQLHLQQQAEMKALYDLRWTAEALGNLLD
-188 NAKIEE
+188 NAVKYTPPGGCIQVSATQYELFCRIDVHDNGIGIAEE
-194 ICKQFKQVYPV
+194 EQAQIFGRFYRGRQVREQEGLGIGLYLAREIVQKQGGYLKLSSR
-205 NYNAPGQLV
+205 PGQGSTFSLYLP
-214 VAGAIEEMDAFK
+214 
-226 QAVRE
+226 
-231 AGGRGLPV
+231 RG
-239 AVGGGFHSPFMDGA
+239 
-253 SREFSEEAREFELR
+253 
-267 KPALTVY
+267 
-274 SNFTTEP
+274 
-281 YTENVLE
+281 
-288 LMENQINHSL
+288 
-298 RWQESMER
+298 
-306 MAADG
+306 
-311 FDTFIE
+311 
-317 VGIGDT
+317 
-323 LKKLIKRILPEAR
+323 
-336 VYSVS
+336 
-341 NMEEIEKVKEEMGC
+341 

>member
-1 MGVFLGVL
+1 MGIFLGVL
-9 GLMALAALLLLGLW
+9 GLVALAALLLLGLW

-97 TPLANLKLYSSL
+97 TPLANLRLYSSL
-109 LMEEELTPQQREQAQ
+109 LMEEELTPRQREQAQ
-124 VILQQS
+124 VIFQQS

-174 AEHPASMLAVMKLD
+174 AEQKGIALQLHLQQQAEMKALYDLRWTAEALGNLLD
-188 NAKIEE
+188 NAVKYTPPGGCIQVSATQYELFCRIDVHDNGIGIAEE
-194 ICKQFKQVYPV
+194 EQAQIFGRFYRGRQVREQEGLGIGLYLAREIAQKQGGYIRLSSR
-205 NYNAPGQLV
+205 PGQGSTFSLYLP
-214 VAGAIEEMDAFK
+214 
-226 QAVRE
+226 
-231 AGGRGLPV
+231 RG
-239 AVGGGFHSPFMDGA
+239 
-253 SREFSEEAREFELR
+253 
-267 KPALTVY
+267 
-274 SNFTTEP
+274 
-281 YTENVLE
+281 
-288 LMENQINHSL
+288 
-298 RWQESMER
+298 
-306 MAADG
+306 
-311 FDTFIE
+311 
-317 VGIGDT
+317 
-323 LKKLIKRILPEAR
+323 
-336 VYSVS
+336 
-341 NMEEIEKVKEEMGC
+341 

>member
-9 GLMALAALLLLGLW
+9 GLMALAALLLLLGLW

-76 GVQRQ
+76 GLQRQ

-97 TPLANLKLYSSL
+97 TPLANLRLYSSL
-109 LMEEELTPQQREQAQ
+109 LMEEELTPRQREQAQ

-174 AEHPASMLAVMKLD
+174 AERKGIALQLHLQQQAEMRALYDLRWTAEALGNLVD
-188 NAKIEE
+188 NAVKYTPPDGCIQVSATQYELFCRIDVRDNGIGVAEE
-194 ICKQFKQVYPV
+194 EQAQIFGRFYRGRQVREQEGLGIGLYLAREIAQKQGGYLKLSSR
-205 NYNAPGQLV
+205 PGQGSTFSLYLP
-214 VAGAIEEMDAFK
+214 
-226 QAVRE
+226 
-231 AGGRGLPV
+231 RG
-239 AVGGGFHSPFMDGA
+239 
-253 SREFSEEAREFELR
+253 
-267 KPALTVY
+267 
-274 SNFTTEP
+274 
-281 YTENVLE
+281 
-288 LMENQINHSL
+288 
-298 RWQESMER
+298 
-306 MAADG
+306 
-311 FDTFIE
+311 
-317 VGIGDT
+317 
-323 LKKLIKRILPEAR
+323 
-336 VYSVS
+336 
-341 NMEEIEKVKEEMGC
+341 

>member
-1 MGVFLGVL
+1 MGTFLGVL

-97 TPLANLKLYSSL
+97 TPLANLRLYSSL
-109 LMEEELTPQQREQAQ
+109 LMEEELTPRQREQAQ
-124 VILQQS
+124 VIFQQS

-174 AEHPASMLAVMKLD
+174 AEQKGIALQLHLQQQAEMKALYDLRWTAEALGNLLD
-188 NAKIEE
+188 NAVKYTPPGGCIQVSATQYELFCRIDVHDNGIGIAEE
-194 ICKQFKQVYPV
+194 EQAQIFGRFYRGRQVREQEGLGIGLYLAREIAQKQGGYLKLSSR
-205 NYNAPGQLV
+205 PGQGSTFSLYLP
-214 VAGAIEEMDAFK
+214 
-226 QAVRE
+226 
-231 AGGRGLPV
+231 RG
-239 AVGGGFHSPFMDGA
+239 
-253 SREFSEEAREFELR
+253 
-267 KPALTVY
+267 
-274 SNFTTEP
+274 
-281 YTENVLE
+281 
-288 LMENQINHSL
+288 
-298 RWQESMER
+298 
-306 MAADG
+306 
-311 FDTFIE
+311 
-317 VGIGDT
+317 
-323 LKKLIKRILPEAR
+323 
-336 VYSVS
+336 
-341 NMEEIEKVKEEMGC
+341 

>member
-97 TPLANLKLYSSL
+97 TPLANLRLYSSL
-109 LMEEELTPQQREQAQ
+109 LMEEELTPRQREQAQ

-150 LAVTPKSQPL
+150 LAVTPKSQLL

-174 AEHPASMLAVMKLD
+174 AEQKGIALQLHLQQQAEMKALYDLRWTAEALGNLLD
-188 NAKIEE
+188 NAVKYTPPGGCIQVSATQYELFCRIDVRDNGIGVAEE
-194 ICKQFKQVYPV
+194 EQAQIFGRFYRGRQVREQEGLGIGLYLAREIAQKQGGYLKLSSR
-205 NYNAPGQLV
+205 PGQGSTFSLYLP
-214 VAGAIEEMDAFK
+214 
-226 QAVRE
+226 
-231 AGGRGLPV
+231 RG
-239 AVGGGFHSPFMDGA
+239 
-253 SREFSEEAREFELR
+253 
-267 KPALTVY
+267 
-274 SNFTTEP
+274 
-281 YTENVLE
+281 
-288 LMENQINHSL
+288 
-298 RWQESMER
+298 
-306 MAADG
+306 
-311 FDTFIE
+311 
-317 VGIGDT
+317 
-323 LKKLIKRILPEAR
+323 
-336 VYSVS
+336 
-341 NMEEIEKVKEEMGC
+341 

>member
-9 GLMALAALLLLGLW
+9 GIMALAALLLGLW
-23 LWLDARRTVRRLDR
+23 FWLDARRTVRRLDR

-97 TPLANLKLYSSL
+97 TPLANLRLYSSL
-109 LMEEELTPQQREQAQ
+109 LMEEELTPRQREQAQ
-124 VILQQS
+124 VIFQQS

-174 AEHPASMLAVMKLD
+174 AEQKGIALQLHLQQQAEMKALYDLRWTAEALGNLLD
-188 NAKIEE
+188 NAVKYTPPGGCIQVSATQYELFCRIDVHDNGIGIAEE
-194 ICKQFKQVYPV
+194 EQAQIFGRFYRGRQVREQEGLGIGLYLAREIAQKQGGYLKLSSR
-205 NYNAPGQLV
+205 PGQGSTFSLYLP
-214 VAGAIEEMDAFK
+214 
-226 QAVRE
+226 
-231 AGGRGLPV
+231 RG
-239 AVGGGFHSPFMDGA
+239 
-253 SREFSEEAREFELR
+253 
-267 KPALTVY
+267 
-274 SNFTTEP
+274 
-281 YTENVLE
+281 
-288 LMENQINHSL
+288 
-298 RWQESMER
+298 
-306 MAADG
+306 
-311 FDTFIE
+311 
-317 VGIGDT
+317 
-323 LKKLIKRILPEAR
+323 
-336 VYSVS
+336 
-341 NMEEIEKVKEEMGC
+341 

>member
-1 MGVFLGVL
+1 MGTFLGVL
-9 GLMALAALLLLGLW
+9 GIMALAALLLGLW
-23 LWLDARRTVRRLDR
+23 FWLDARRTVRRLDR

-109 LMEEELTPQQREQAQ
+109 LMEEELTPRQREQAQ
-124 VILQQS
+124 VIFQQS

-174 AEHPASMLAVMKLD
+174 AEQKGIALQLHLQQQAEMRALYDLRWTAEALGNLLD
-188 NAKIEE
+188 NAVKYTPPGGCIQVSATQYELFCRIDVRDNGIGVAEE
-194 ICKQFKQVYPV
+194 EQAQIFGRFYRGRQVREQEGLGIGLYLAREIAQKQGGYLKLSSR
-205 NYNAPGQLV
+205 PGQGSTFSLYLP
-214 VAGAIEEMDAFK
+214 
-226 QAVRE
+226 
-231 AGGRGLPV
+231 RG
-239 AVGGGFHSPFMDGA
+239 
-253 SREFSEEAREFELR
+253 
-267 KPALTVY
+267 
-274 SNFTTEP
+274 
-281 YTENVLE
+281 
-288 LMENQINHSL
+288 
-298 RWQESMER
+298 
-306 MAADG
+306 
-311 FDTFIE
+311 
-317 VGIGDT
+317 
-323 LKKLIKRILPEAR
+323 
-336 VYSVS
+336 
-341 NMEEIEKVKEEMGC
+341 

>member
-1 MGVFLGVL
+1 MGTFLGVL
-9 GLMALAALLLLGLW
+9 GLVALAALLLLGLW

-97 TPLANLKLYSSL
+97 TPLANLRLYSSL
-109 LMEEELTPQQREQAQ
+109 LMEEELTPRQREQAQ
-124 VILQQS
+124 VIFQQS

-174 AEHPASMLAVMKLD
+174 AEQKGIALQLHLQQQAEMKALYDLRWTAEALGNLLD
-188 NAKIEE
+188 NAVKYTPPGGCIQVSATQYELFCRIDVRDNGIGIAEE
-194 ICKQFKQVYPV
+194 EQAQIFGRFYRGRQVREQEGLGIGLYLAREIVQKQGGYLKLSSR
-205 NYNAPGQLV
+205 PGQGSTFSLYLP
-214 VAGAIEEMDAFK
+214 
-226 QAVRE
+226 
-231 AGGRGLPV
+231 RG
-239 AVGGGFHSPFMDGA
+239 
-253 SREFSEEAREFELR
+253 
-267 KPALTVY
+267 
-274 SNFTTEP
+274 
-281 YTENVLE
+281 
-288 LMENQINHSL
+288 
-298 RWQESMER
+298 
-306 MAADG
+306 
-311 FDTFIE
+311 
-317 VGIGDT
+317 
-323 LKKLIKRILPEAR
+323 
-336 VYSVS
+336 
-341 NMEEIEKVKEEMGC
+341 